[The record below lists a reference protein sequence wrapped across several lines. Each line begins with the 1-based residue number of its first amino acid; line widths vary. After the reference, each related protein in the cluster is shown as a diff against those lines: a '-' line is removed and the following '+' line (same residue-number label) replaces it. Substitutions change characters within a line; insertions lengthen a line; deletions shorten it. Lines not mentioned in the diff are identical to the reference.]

1 MSKSYLIFHSLSLLL
16 DAAMAAAAGSVVQLL
31 LATKSWQRADLD
43 QGRQG
48 WRDHNVAQG
57 AFQCKLLSWFRW
69 QIFSPFYLPKFSL
82 FQVTLLS
89 LFPLP
94 SLSPFPIPFL
104 IPISDTFFIPISGT
118 FIPISDTFYIPF
130 SNTFYPSFC
139 SSPFPGHFYPL
150 HCCHHMHSC
159 TVLCSQRQNTTQQRL
174 TRMYFSP
181 LVSGHQSSCW
191 LWSTFYPLTL
201 ANSIFVIITKRVLQ
215 CAHVRDSTYR
225 SSL

>member
-1 MSKSYLIFHSLSLLL
+1 MGIESVSK
-16 DAAMAAAAGSVVQLL
+16 
-31 LATKSWQRADLD
+31 
-43 QGRQG
+43 RQE
-48 WRDHNVAQG
+48 NPL
-57 AFQCKLLSWFRW
+57 FLK
-69 QIFSPFYLPKFSL
+69 QIFSPFPFI
-82 FQVTLLS
+82 T
-89 LFPLP
+89 
-94 SLSPFPIPFL
+94 PFP
-104 IPISDTFFIPISGT
+104 
-118 FIPISDTFYIPF
+118 
-130 SNTFYPSFC
+130 NAFYPSFQC
-139 SSPFPGHFYPL
+139 PFYFHFLYPVYPFSDTL
-150 HCCHHMHSC
+150 FTPVSHYLFTTISYTLFTPVSNTLFTPILFLPLLGQLLPLPLFSVVHSC